1 METLEKYTYASGP
14 EPFIAAFK
22 KIHEVIT
29 DNYRDSYG
37 NILTKKMVDGK
48 IRPVHIMHIANA
60 IAEAIVVGG
69 VRRSAMISLF
79 SRTDEEMKNAKVSF
93 TDYSDPK
100 VSHYFL
106 SNNTMIIE
114 DGYTPIKEE
123 ISEWIT
129 SIRSLGEP
137 GFANESQILK
147 RHPEARGLNP
157 CGEILLKSYGLCN
170 LVTFNMVAYV
180 KAGKL
185 DLELL

>member
-1 METLEKYTYASGP
+1 MLMETLEKYTYASGP

-37 NILTKKMVDGK
+37 NILTNKMIDGK
-48 IRPVHIMHIANA
+48 IRPVHIMHIANS

-79 SRTDEEMKNAKVSF
+79 SRDDEEMKTAKTTF
-93 TDYSDPK
+93 TDFSDPK
-100 VSHYFL
+100 VSHYWL

-114 DGYTPIKEE
+114 DGYEPTKAE
-123 ISEWIT
+123 IHEWIG

-137 GFANESQILK
+137 GFANESQVLK
-147 RHPEARGLNP
+147 RHPHARGLNP
-157 CGEILLKSYGLCN
+157 LIL
-170 LVTFNMVAYV
+170 A
-180 KAGKL
+180 A
-185 DLELL
+185 